1 MYPVADL
8 GWASRSA
15 SRTQTFQTLDVS
27 PDAVIYRAFT
37 ATGRQLDAF
46 RLTKGADG
54 VARVE
59 TLAPRPNEE

>member
-8 GWASRSA
+8 GWATHSA

-27 PDAVIYRAFT
+27 PEAIVYRAFT
-37 ATGRQLDAF
+37 ATGREVDAF
-46 RLTKGADG
+46 RLTKGAGG

-59 TLAPRPNEE
+59 TLR